1 VIRVVAFDVMDTL
14 LTDPFR
20 AALEAATGLTLAELM
35 ARRDP
40 GVYPAFERGE
50 LSEEA
55 YWEHHA
61 ALGVEVDPVAFHTAR
76 RAGTRWL
83 PGMAALLAD
92 LEGRVRRVGASNYPV
107 WIEEL
112 IAGPLAGHLDEVIA
126 SHHLGARKP
135 DHLFYE
141 RLLDRL
147 GHPAA
152 EVAFIDDR
160 EVNVVAAREVGL
172 PAYHVVGDGL
182 DAAAGVRRW
191 LIARGVPIARQL
203 GPAVS

>member
-1 VIRVVAFDVMDTL
+1 MIQVVAFDVMDTL

-20 AALEAATGLTLAELM
+20 AALEAGTGLTLAELLT
-35 ARRDP
+35 RRDP
-40 GVYPAFERGE
+40 AVYPAFERGE
-50 LSEEA
+50 LSEED
-55 YWEHHA
+55 YWAHHA
-61 ALGVEVDPVAFHTAR
+61 ALGVEVDPAAFHAVR

-112 IAGPLAGHLDEVIA
+112 IAGPLAGQLDEVLA

-135 DHLFYE
+135 DHAFYDRLLE
-141 RLLDRL
+141 RL
-147 GHPAA
+147 GCAPA
-152 EVAFIDDR
+152 EVAFVDDR

-172 PAYHVVGDGL
+172 AAYLVVGDGL
-182 DAAAGVRRW
+182 DAAAGVRGW
-191 LIARGVPIARQL
+191 LVERGVPISRRV